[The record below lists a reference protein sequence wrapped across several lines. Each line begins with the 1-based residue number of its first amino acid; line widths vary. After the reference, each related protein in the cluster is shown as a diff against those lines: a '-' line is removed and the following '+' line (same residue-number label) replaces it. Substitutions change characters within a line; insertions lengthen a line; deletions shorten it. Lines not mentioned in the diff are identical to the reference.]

1 VPVLEV
7 RSTALIGFAV
17 AAAVAAGVTPV
28 VGRLAVAWG
37 VVDQPGK
44 RKINRRP
51 NIPLLGGI
59 AIALGFGLG
68 IATSLALGPSVPV
81 PGRRLMG
88 LFAGGSMLIAVGIAD
103 DRWGLSAAP
112 KLGAQVAA
120 AAVAIAFGFH
130 IEYVRIPVTLTT
142 FWFSPEVS
150 WLVTALFIV
159 GVTNSLNL
167 LDGMDGISTGVA
179 LIIAATLTSL
189 CALGDGGVGV
199 LVGAAFTGALLGFFP
214 FNYPP
219 GRIFLGDTGALFI
232 GFTLSLLA
240 LESYRQAVFV
250 PFIVPLLALSVP
262 IIDTSLSVLRRVR
275 GRRRIFA
282 ADRQH
287 MHHRML
293 EIFGSQRAAAHQ
305 MYGITV
311 IFCLI
316 AIFITRL
323 RGYWFLLYLLL
334 IIFLTLKL
342 IHNFGLF
349 DTERS
354 EATNPEPTPGAE
366 AEGS

>member
-1 VPVLEV
+1 VLEEY
-7 RSTALIGFAV
+7 STALIGFAV
-17 AAAVAAGVTPV
+17 AAAVAAGFTPV
-28 VGRLAVAWG
+28 VGRLARAWG
-37 VVDQPGK
+37 VVDHPGA

-51 NIPLLGGI
+51 NIPLLGGL

-68 IATSLALGPSVPV
+68 VATSLTLGPSVPMPV
-81 PGRRLMG
+81 RGLMG
-88 LFAGGSMLIAVGIAD
+88 LFAGGSILIAVGVVD

-120 AAVAIAFGFH
+120 AAVAIACGYH
-130 IEYVRIPVTLTT
+130 IEYIRIPVTLTT
-142 FWFSPEVS
+142 FWFSPGVS

-179 LIIAATLTSL
+179 LIIAAALTGL
-189 CALGDGGVGV
+189 CALGDAGVGV

-219 GRIFLGDTGALFI
+219 ARIFLGDTGALFI

-262 IIDTSLSVLRRVR
+262 IIDTSLSIFRRVR

-287 MHHRML
+287 MHHRLL

-305 MYGITV
+305 MYAITF

-323 RGYWFLLYLLL
+323 RGYWFLLYLSLVVL
-334 IIFLTLKL
+334 LTLKMV
-342 IHNFGLF
+342 HNFGLF
-349 DTERS
+349 EPERS
-354 EATNPEPTPGAE
+354 EATNPESAPGAK